1 MTDHDPLVSPI
12 KGGAKEG
19 VERLLLAPVYLI
31 YEIVAVLLPGV
42 LFIILLLAKGN
53 HSVISAFQNPILGY
67 KTKIC
72 IAIVLAYLAGKV
84 FSGPA
89 DGLRVHFTEKFTKE
103 AQNPNSKTTH
113 DLAKKFLIG
122 VYFLPGLYASEHALD
137 YLVMMM
143 MNVSFSVTTGIVLLI
158 SACIPG
164 DHSFRWVELA
174 VGVLLLIRGYRGY
187 RVSLEFSVYMLG
199 VTLSSE
205 IQKLAPGVAP
215 MQTAAALFARLAA
228 MQSTSQE
235 APRIDPSVP
244 ATSET
249 QTSLPAPAEGPQ
261 KS

>member
-31 YEIVAVLLPGV
+31 YEIVAVLFPGV

-72 IAIVLAYLAGKV
+72 IAIVLGYLAGKV
-84 FSGPA
+84 FSTPA
-89 DGLRVHFTEKFTKE
+89 DSLRIHFTEKFTNEVQK
-103 AQNPNSKTTH
+103 PDSKTTH

-143 MNVSFSVTTGIVLLI
+143 MNVSFSVTTGVVLLV

-164 DHSFRWVELA
+164 DHSFRWVELV

-187 RVSLEFSVYMLG
+187 KVSLEFSVYMLG
-199 VTLSSE
+199 VTLSGE
-205 IQKLAPGVAP
+205 IQKLAPGVP
-215 MQTAAALFARLAA
+215 PLQTAVALLARLAA
-228 MQSTSQE
+228 TPTASQE
-235 APRIDPSVP
+235 TPKIETSGPT
-244 ATSET
+244 TSESQPT
-249 QTSLPAPAEGPQ
+249 LPAPAEGPNN
-261 KS
+261 S

>member
-1 MTDHDPLVSPI
+1 MTDHVPLASPI

-31 YEIVAVLLPGV
+31 YEIVAVLFPGV

-72 IAIVLAYLAGKV
+72 IAVVIAYLAGKV

-89 DGLRVHFTEKFTKE
+89 DGLRVHFTAKFSQE
-103 AQNPNSKTTH
+103 AQKPNSKTTQ

-137 YLVMMM
+137 YLVMTM

-164 DHSFRWVELA
+164 DHYLRWVELG
-174 VGVLLLIRGYRGY
+174 VGPLLLIRGYRGY
-187 RVSLEFSVYMLG
+187 KVSLEFAVYMLG

-205 IQKLAPGVAP
+205 VQKLVPGVAP
-215 MQTAAALFARLAA
+215 LQTAAALLNRLAA
-228 MQSTSQE
+228 IQSTTQE
-235 APRIDPSVP
+235 TPPIAPSGP
-244 ATSET
+244 ATVET
-249 QTSLPAPAEGPQ
+249 QASLPAPTEGPK